1 MLRFTEA
8 YKVYTE
14 AYNNANEQISQA
26 KGHSCKEDIV
36 ISLFSS
42 LFGPHPPLAKRTT
55 GYQRTASSQLNILG
69 QTPTAIKY
77 LTSKVYSPH
86 GI

>member
-1 MLRFTEA
+1 MKHFIFHLKQDILRFTEA

-36 ISLFSS
+36 ISHYRNF
-42 LFGPHPPLAKRTT
+42 
-55 GYQRTASSQLNILG
+55 
-69 QTPTAIKY
+69 
-77 LTSKVYSPH
+77 
-86 GI
+86 